1 MADNQQL
8 NKREKPRYYA
18 TDFPEILEK
27 IPLAD
32 RVLYQKYQEQFHGI
46 GKFAS
51 KKSDDSSFND
61 ASSFRD
67 ASSSS
72 DASSEKVTLAQL
84 RKITQDAMK
93 EIHKQ
98 PVNIKVT
105 CPTCGKKHC
114 YVKRSDGRIYCFSC
128 EMKGQLD
135 EMKSRSYNAQ
145 QGADGSY
152 NPDGSYAAKKRNG
165 KDLPD
170 NYVPMSTDDYK
181 EIDAATRSIL
191 YPIYPFSDPEEE
203 ARFIEHF
210 HPANVAQRNPKAK
223 PMLPPQRI
231 LSLQGMVQR
240 YIQAMNLSPDVIRKE
255 GVMCAFIMQPAND
268 AKSED
273 PKGVEEVPAIVY
285 CNRLFGKII
294 NAKFRSV
301 QQNPVTGE
309 WSKGF
314 TQISPTKPCAPYGID
329 SINDLRPEAGIIRQI
344 IITEGEK
351 DRLTLMSCG
360 FPYVLS
366 VANGAATNIAE
377 SHEAFEEW
385 ILQAED
391 IVICGDSD
399 RPGRMLVKSLINQ
412 YPTRAKVAS
421 LPSGKKDISEV
432 YEAFGRDE
440 VARIISEAKP
450 ANEGD
455 VYDLEENADEV
466 LDILMGNYD
475 HGYEVGMGKLTDSIF
490 HPTSDGG
497 LIILTGRPNSGKTD
511 FLNCMMAHLMYNCNK
526 RVAFFS
532 FEKPIKGKHVRE
544 IARIAL
550 GVENT
555 ETMDGNESPEEA
567 RLVNRHALKFL
578 MSHMVDFDTKSR
590 LPDSKYITE
599 LAESEMRKKK
609 QKIDFLVIDPYV
621 FINVTE
627 GGSRATETE
636 KVKLMLTRLQQWSRA
651 HHVWT
656 VVVAHPRI
664 QYKDGHEAF
673 PPLDL
678 YSIAGSAQWANLA
691 DYLLTVTR
699 VNKPQEGKTYSIV
712 EMLKVRDQEFCRPGK
727 VYYMRQPCGRYDERA
742 SEEECIA
749 EVLYA
754 KVLPKDEEPWE
765 KG

>member
-1 MADNQQL
+1 MTDNQQL

-27 IPLAD
+27 ISLAD
-32 RVLYQKYQEQFHGI
+32 RVLYLRYQEQFHGI

-145 QGADGSY
+145 QGADGSF

-301 QQNPVTGE
+301 QQNPVIGE

-475 HGYEVGMGKLTDSIF
+475 HGYEVGMGKLTDGIF

-599 LAESEMRKKK
+599 LAESGMRKKK

-765 KG
+765 S